1 MYVRLENYMCSLRHV
16 ILDGKKKEKLSLPE
30 DATNFLADVDL
41 GVTII
46 YEVVKF

>member
-1 MYVRLENYMCSLRHV
+1 MYVRLENCMSSLRH
-16 ILDGKKKEKLSLPE
+16 LNLGGKKEEKLSLPE

-41 GVTII
+41 SVTII

>member
-1 MYVRLENYMCSLRHV
+1 MSSLIRHLN
-16 ILDGKKKEKLSLPE
+16 LDGKKKGKLSLPE